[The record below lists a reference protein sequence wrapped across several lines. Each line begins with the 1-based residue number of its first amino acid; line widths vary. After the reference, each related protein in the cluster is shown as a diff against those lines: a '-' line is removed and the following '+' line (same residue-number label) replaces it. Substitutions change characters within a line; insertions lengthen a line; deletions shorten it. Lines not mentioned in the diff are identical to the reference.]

1 MRVGLEVLDSVK
13 IDYKLVDNWKQYL
26 EDYLL
31 NENVIERNQSF
42 ADLLQLKYEQH
53 PNWILNPY
61 PVAIPHLRDD
71 MFKKP
76 MILILE
82 KPIQFQH
89 NQNDESSIHYMISMF
104 ILIIKN
110 SSIC

>member
-53 PNWILNPY
+53 PN
-61 PVAIPHLRDD
+61 
-71 MFKKP
+71 
-76 MILILE
+76 
-82 KPIQFQH
+82 
-89 NQNDESSIHYMISMF
+89 
-104 ILIIKN
+104 
-110 SSIC
+110 